1 MTMRRRVDAE
11 TRSPP
16 SWASAMYDD
25 SSLVAAESDVD
36 ADADADAGES
46 ELPVEVARWTAMPT
60 T

>member
-1 MTMRRRVDAE
+1 
-11 TRSPP
+11 
-16 SWASAMYDD
+16 MYDD